1 MPGNNSFPSAAMV
14 ALCATG
20 ISGCAPAVRV
30 ASPGVAVPTAFA
42 AVHPA
47 AAVELDRWWLGFGD
61 SQLTRLVESALAFGA
76 DARAA
81 YFRIREARAI
91 RSRTSAST
99 APTGNIAASSTV
111 QDTDQLSGLSLTG
124 AGRATS
130 SDVAVR
136 SSWEVDLFGRLEN
149 SRAAGRLEFAAA
161 SFDYHGARLAL
172 AADVADALFEARGIA
187 VQLEDARTARTVA
200 VDLARAGALGRDHGL
215 VSGADSARLDSDV
228 RSAEADVSRLETALR
243 VAKRS
248 LLILIGTPNAEID
261 SLVIMPRL
269 DPPPPLP
276 AVAPAILL
284 QRRPDVRAAEYR
296 LAAAI
301 RSIKAD
307 QGALFPQFTLR
318 PGAGLSDSSG
328 AFGGSSLFWSIGAGL
343 TVPLLDR
350 ARLIAELRVTEA
362 QAGKAVVAYEKAV
375 QTAFGEAD
383 NALTRAAADG
393 VLADRLGQAA
403 DRAGFAFRAS
413 QIGYRKGLT
422 DLTTTLQTERA
433 WISTRGA
440 FSRQKAEALGNVVA
454 VFRALGGG
462 WTPGSPATAP
472 GQPDVPLAEVAAR

>member
-1 MPGNNSFPSAAMV
+1 
-14 ALCATG
+14 
-20 ISGCAPAVRV
+20 
-30 ASPGVAVPTAFA
+30 
-42 AVHPA
+42 
-47 AAVELDRWWLGFGD
+47 
-61 SQLTRLVESALAFGA
+61 QLIENALAFGT

-81 YFRIREARAI
+81 YFRIREARAV
-91 RSRTSAST
+91 RARTSAST
-99 APTGNIAASSTV
+99 GPSGNIAASSTV
-111 QDTDQLSGLSLTG
+111 RDTDQLSGVALTG
-124 AGRATS
+124 EGRTTS
-130 SDVAVR
+130 SDLSLQ

-149 SRAAGRLEFAAA
+149 TRAAGRLEFAAA

-187 VQLEDARTARTVA
+187 VQLEDAQVARTVA
-200 VDLARAGALGRDHGL
+200 ADLARAGALGREHGL

-228 RSAEADVSRLETALR
+228 RSAEADVVQLETALR

-248 LLILIGTPNAEID
+248 LLILIGTPNADID
-261 SLVIMPRL
+261 SLVILARL
-269 DPPPPLP
+269 DLPPPLP
-276 AVAPAILL
+276 AVAPATLL

-296 LAAAI
+296 LAAAM
-301 RSIKAD
+301 RSIKVDRA
-307 QGALFPQFTLR
+307 ALFPQFILR

-328 AFGGSSLFWSIGAGL
+328 ILGGSSMFWSIGAGL

-350 ARLIAELRVTEA
+350 TRLIAELRVTEA

-393 VLADRLGQAA
+393 VLVDRLGAA
-403 DRAGFAFRAS
+403 AERAGFAFRAS

-440 FSRQKAEALGNVVA
+440 FSRQKAQALGNVVA

-462 WTPGSPATAP
+462 WTPGAPATAP